1 MKVILQEDVK
11 NVGKVGQL
19 IDVATGFA
27 RNFLFPKKLAVL
39 ATEKKVSEWNHL
51 QKVATAKKKKVV
63 AVRQELVNKL
73 KDVTLKFQMETS
85 SGDSDKIFGS
95 ITNMDISDRLEKEG
109 YSVDK
114 RDILLEE
121 PIRTLGQH
129 KALVKLGEGL
139 EAEVTI
145 AVDKKA

>member
-1 MKVILQEDVK
+1 MKVILQEDIK
-11 NVGKVGQL
+11 DVGKVGQL
-19 IDVATGFA
+19 INVASGFA

-39 ATEKKVSEWNHL
+39 ATEKKVDEWKHL
-51 QKVATAKKKKVV
+51 QKVAEAKKKKAV
-63 AVRQELVNKL
+63 AGRQELVNKL
-73 KDVTLKFQMETS
+73 KDVTLNFQMDTS
-85 SGDSDKIFGS
+85 GESEKIFGS
-95 ITNMDISDRLEKEG
+95 ITNMDISNKLEVAG

-114 RDILLEE
+114 RDIYLEE

-139 EAEVTI
+139 EAEVTV

>member
-19 IDVATGFA
+19 IEVATGFA
-27 RNFLFPKKLAVL
+27 RNYLFPRKLAVL
-39 ATEKKVSEWNHL
+39 ATEKKMSEWNHL
-51 QKVATAKKKKVV
+51 QKVAEAKKKKAM

-73 KDVTLKFQMETS
+73 KDVTVKFEMETS
-85 SGDSDKIFGS
+85 GESEKIFGS
-95 ITNMDISDRLEKEG
+95 ITNMDISDRLEDQG

-114 RDILLEE
+114 RDIYLEE

-129 KALVKLGEGL
+129 KALIKLGEGL
-139 EAEVTI
+139 EAEITV

>member
-11 NVGKVGQL
+11 NVGKVGEL
-19 IDVATGFA
+19 IEVATGFA

-39 ATEKKVSEWNHL
+39 ATEKKMSEWNHL
-51 QKVATAKKKKVV
+51 QKVAEAKKKK
-63 AVRQELVNKL
+63 AVMLRQELVDKL
-73 KDVTLKFQMETS
+73 KDVTLKFEMETS
-85 SGDSDKIFGS
+85 GESEKIFGS
-95 ITNMDISDRLEKEG
+95 ITNMDISDKLEEQG
-109 YSVDK
+109 FSVDK
-114 RDILLEE
+114 RDIYLEE
-121 PIRTLGQH
+121 PIRALGQH

>member
-19 IDVATGFA
+19 IEVATGFA
-27 RNFLFPKKLAVL
+27 RNYLFPKKLAVL
-39 ATEKKVSEWNHL
+39 ATEKKVDEWKHL
-51 QKVATAKKKKVV
+51 QKVAEAKKKK
-63 AVRQELVNKL
+63 AVSARQELVNKL
-73 KDVTLKFQMETS
+73 KDVTLKFEMETS
-85 SGDSDKIFGS
+85 GESEKIFGS
-95 ITNMDISDRLEKEG
+95 ITNMDISDKLEEQG

-114 RDILLEE
+114 RDIHLEE

-139 EAEVTI
+139 EAEVTV

>member
-19 IDVATGFA
+19 IEVATGFA
-27 RNFLFPKKLAVL
+27 RNYLFPKKLAVL
-39 ATEKKVSEWNHL
+39 ATEKKMSEWNHL
-51 QKVATAKKKKVV
+51 QKVAEAKKKKAM

-73 KDVTLKFQMETS
+73 KDVTVKFEMETS
-85 SGDSDKIFGS
+85 GESEKIFGS
-95 ITNMDISDRLEKEG
+95 ITNMDISDRLEDQG

-114 RDILLEE
+114 RDIYLEE

-129 KALVKLGEGL
+129 KALIKLGEGL
-139 EAEVTI
+139 EAEITV